1 MSNNKYIG
9 GNYPSGGGA
18 QSGPYVTFMN
28 SSNGYADGANI
39 IQIHRGQTLGK
50 NHSFS
55 YVETHLKIIS
65 HFLLMNQVFLVH
77 FCF

>member
-55 YVETHLKIIS
+55 YVVRNAGWTLSRHT
-65 HFLLMNQVFLVH
+65 
-77 FCF
+77 